1 MTQSHLSTGALG
13 AFLALWS
20 VTALSQT
27 LTVSMWVPPQHVFYR
42 DVFQPLGA
50 DLEKAT
56 SGRVKFSFLAKA
68 VAAPQGTADA
78 VRDGLADISF
88 IIHGFTPGRFPLT
101 KLAEIPLLSDSSE
114 TLSVAYHRVYEKH
127 FASANEHKGLKVLA
141 MFTLTPTQIM
151 TKSKPV
157 RSLADLSGTKLRVA
171 GGISADVAGALG
183 ATPVVKP
190 VTDTYE
196 LLAGGVVD
204 GTVIPV
210 EGYALFNLKG
220 QIRHVTIIPGG
231 MGNTSVAAIMNPDAF
246 NRLSTED
253 RSAFERLLGEALARR
268 AGNAEDRVSRDGR
281 DTIVKDGIAIGNADP
296 SLLEAIRTKS
306 ADVERAWLAEAKARG
321 ADGAKALADLREEIR
336 RAAR

>member
-1 MTQSHLSTGALG
+1 
-13 AFLALWS
+13 
-20 VTALSQT
+20 
-27 LTVSMWVPPQHVFYR
+27 MWVPPQHVFYK

-56 SGRVKFSFLAKA
+56 GGRVKFSFLAKA

-78 VRDGLADISF
+78 MRDGLADISL
-88 IIHGFTPGRFPLT
+88 IIHGFTPARFPLT
-101 KLAEIPLLSDSSE
+101 KLAEIALLSDSSE

-127 FASANEHKGLKVLA
+127 FTSANEHKGLKVLA

-157 RSLADLSGTKLRVA
+157 RSLADLRGTKLRVA

-183 ATPVVKP
+183 SA
-190 VTDTYE
+190 
-196 LLAGGVVD
+196 
-204 GTVIPV
+204 
-210 EGYALFNLKG
+210 
-220 QIRHVTIIPGG
+220 
-231 MGNTSVAAIMNPDAF
+231 
-246 NRLSTED
+246 D
-253 RSAFERLLGEALARR
+253 R
-268 AGNAEDRVSRDGR
+268 D
-281 DTIVKDGIAIGNADP
+281 
-296 SLLEAIRTKS
+296 LLEAIRTTS